1 MSARDELLAIPDEL
15 LRTGRIGQAVMVF
28 MDFRDTP
35 RRWWTGFGD
44 LDHAGHRWQG
54 TEDFISIS
62 KISTAYNTSARKVT
76 FELSATAEML
86 ANALGAKDRVR
97 DRAVTVSV
105 QLFALDGTVA
115 SDRGVEFGEPIGAP
129 MALFS
134 GTMQRMPWTI
144 TGVMRRTIK
153 LEAEGLFF
161 RRNAA
166 PRGRW
171 SDTDQRMRY
180 PGDRGFERL
189 PLYSNGYET
198 KWRG

>member
-15 LRTGRIGQAVMVF
+15 LRTGRIGQAVLVF

-44 LDHAGHRWQG
+44 LDHAGYLWHG
-54 TEDFISIS
+54 TEDLISIS
-62 KISTAYNTSARKVT
+62 KISTAFNTSARKIT
-76 FELSATAEML
+76 FEMKASADML
-86 ANALGAKDRVR
+86 ANALNAKARVR
-97 DRAVTVSV
+97 DRAVTVSI
-105 QLFALDGTVA
+105 QLFALDDAVA
-115 SDRGVEFGEPIGAP
+115 NERGVQFGSPIGAP

-144 TGVMRRTIK
+144 TGVAQRTLR

-180 PGDRGFERL
+180 PGDRGLERL
-189 PLYSNGYET
+189 PLYANGYES